1 MTNIRAHMSPSGKA
15 AAPVPPDPA
24 AAALAAS
31 PRTKTTKGERT
42 REAIM
47 AAATDLFRERGF
59 RETSLGDIGAAAG
72 VSGPAI
78 YRYFDSK
85 GELLSVLIEEAA
97 IIWRGTVDDVL
108 NEDLPP
114 MATLEMLIDAAI
126 VLQLRNG
133 NLRDVFVKE
142 YRSLDDDARRR
153 VARIERVRMAEWVH
167 LLCEVR
173 PGLGEDE
180 ARAAVTMLDG
190 MLRSIT
196 TLDRSDPE
204 LLARVMKDMVFG
216 GLLAVGLPRS
226 TAIGRSATSVNGSTT
241 A

>member
-1 MTNIRAHMSPSGKA
+1 MSEPSTTG
-15 AAPVPPDPA
+15 
-24 AAALAAS
+24 
-31 PRTKTTKGERT
+31 RQTKGERT

-47 AAATDLFRERGF
+47 TAAADLFRERGF
-59 RETSLGDIGAAAG
+59 RETSLSDIGAAAG

-78 YRYFDSK
+78 YRYFNSK

-97 IIWRGTVDDVL
+97 LIWRGTVDEVL
-108 NEDLPP
+108 NED
-114 MATLEMLIDAAI
+114 MAPLVTLERLIDAAI

-153 VARIERVRMAEWVH
+153 VARIERVRMAEWVY
-167 LLCEVR
+167 LLCEVS

-216 GLLAVGLPRS
+216 GLLAVGFPRPDVAFR
-226 TAIGRSATSVNGSTT
+226 TTRSAAAT

>member
-1 MTNIRAHMSPSGKA
+1 MSPQAGGTT
-15 AAPVPPDPA
+15 PP
-24 AAALAAS
+24 S
-31 PRTKTTKGERT
+31 RQTGSRHRTKGERT

-47 AAATDLFRERGF
+47 AAATELFRTRGF

-78 YRYFDSK
+78 YRYFKSK
-85 GELLSVLIEEAA
+85 GELLSILIEEAA
-97 IIWRGTVDDVL
+97 ITWRETVDDVL
-108 NEDLPP
+108 NEDTPP
-114 MATLEMLIDAAI
+114 LVTLERLIDAAI
-126 VLQLRNG
+126 VLQLKNG

-173 PGLGEDE
+173 PGLSDEE
-180 ARAAVTMLDG
+180 ARAAVTMVDG

-196 TLDRSDPE
+196 SLSGADQE
-204 LLARVMKDMVFG
+204 QLARVMKDMVFG
-216 GLLAVGLPRS
+216 GLLSVGVPRPAAVVP
-226 TAIGRSATSVNGSTT
+226 A
-241 A
+241 

>member
-1 MTNIRAHMSPSGKA
+1 MTNIRAHMSPPGE
-15 AAPVPPDPA
+15 AP
-24 AAALAAS
+24 
-31 PRTKTTKGERT
+31 KTKGERT

-47 AAATDLFRERGF
+47 TAAADLFRERGF

-85 GELLSVLIEEAA
+85 GELLSILIEEAA
-97 IIWRGTVDDVL
+97 VIWRGTVDEVL
-108 NEDLPP
+108 NEDTPP
-114 MATLEMLIDAAI
+114 MATLELLIDAAI

-173 PGLGEDE
+173 PGLSDEE
-180 ARAAVTMLDG
+180 ARAAVTMVDG

-196 TLDRSDPE
+196 SLSGIDQGE
-204 LLARVMKDMVFG
+204 LARVMKDMVFG
-216 GLLAVGLPRS
+216 GLLSVGMPRP
-226 TAIGRSATSVNGSTT
+226 ASVVPV
-241 A
+241 

>member
-1 MTNIRAHMSPSGKA
+1 MANICWRGWLGVSAIDGDTL
-15 AAPVPPDPA
+15 AP
-24 AAALAAS
+24 AS
-31 PRTKTTKGERT
+31 ARRTRQGRPTKGERT

-47 AAATDLFRERGF
+47 AAPADLFRERGF

-97 IIWRGTVDDVL
+97 VIWRGAVGTVL
-108 NEDLPP
+108 NEDMPP
-114 MATLEMLIDAAI
+114 QVTLERLIDAAI

-153 VARIERVRMAEWVH
+153 
-167 LLCEVR
+167 
-173 PGLGEDE
+173 G
-180 ARAAVTMLDG
+180 
-190 MLRSIT
+190 
-196 TLDRSDPE
+196 
-204 LLARVMKDMVFG
+204 ARVG
-216 GLLAVGLPRS
+216 RGRTPARGRGPPR
-226 TAIGRSATSVNGSTT
+226 RSSRS
-241 A
+241 

>member
-1 MTNIRAHMSPSGKA
+1 MSPRGE
-15 AAPVPPDPA
+15 AP
-24 AAALAAS
+24 
-31 PRTKTTKGERT
+31 KTKGERT

-47 AAATDLFRERGF
+47 AAATDLFRERAS

-97 IIWRGTVDDVL
+97 IVWRGTVDDVL
-108 NEDLPP
+108 NEDMPP
-114 MATLEMLIDAAI
+114 MVTLERLIDAAI

-196 TLDRSDPE
+196 TLAPSDPAP
-204 LLARVMKDMVFG
+204 LARVMKDMVFG
-216 GLLAVGLPRS
+216 GLLAVGIPRS
-226 TAIGRSATSVNGSTT
+226 VAPVPATA
-241 A
+241 

>member
-1 MTNIRAHMSPSGKA
+1 MST
-15 AAPVPPDPA
+15 DE
-24 AAALAAS
+24 
-31 PRTKTTKGERT
+31 RQTKGERT

-47 AAATDLFRERGF
+47 TAAGELFRDRGF
-59 RETSLGDIGAAAG
+59 RETSLSDIGAAAG

-78 YRYFDSK
+78 YRYFNSK

-97 IIWRGTVDDVL
+97 ILWRGAVDTVL
-108 NEDLPP
+108 NEDTPP
-114 MATLEMLIDAAI
+114 LVTLERLIDAAV

-167 LLCEVR
+167 LLSEVR
-173 PGLGEDE
+173 PELSDQE
-180 ARAAVTMLDG
+180 ARAAVTMVDG

-196 TLDRSDPE
+196 ALPE
-204 LLARVMKDMVFG
+204 MDQGLLARVMKDMVLG
-216 GLLAVGLPRS
+216 GLLSVGAASPV
-226 TAIGRSATSVNGSTT
+226 AAASA
-241 A
+241 

>member
-1 MTNIRAHMSPSGKA
+1 
-15 AAPVPPDPA
+15 
-24 AAALAAS
+24 
-31 PRTKTTKGERT
+31 
-42 REAIM
+42 M
-47 AAATDLFRERGF
+47 AAATELFRTRGF

-78 YRYFDSK
+78 YRYFKSK

-97 IIWRGTVDDVL
+97 VLWRETVDQVL
-108 NEDLPP
+108 NEELPP
-114 MATLEMLIDAAI
+114 LVTLEHLIDAAV

-173 PGLGEDE
+173 PGLSDE
-180 ARAAVTMLDG
+180 QARAAVTMVDG

-196 TLDRSDPE
+196 SVTGMDGQE
-204 LLARVMKDMVFG
+204 LARVMKDMVLG
-216 GLLAVGLPRS
+216 GLLSVGVPRPMEVP
-226 TAIGRSATSVNGSTT
+226 A
-241 A
+241 

>member
-1 MTNIRAHMSPSGKA
+1 MSPLGEA
-15 AAPVPPDPA
+15 AALLQPDPA
-24 AAALAAS
+24 AAAPAAS

-97 IIWRGTVDDVL
+97 IMWRGTVDDVL
-108 NEDLPP
+108 NEDMPP
-114 MATLEMLIDAAI
+114 MATLELLIDAAI

-142 YRSLDDDARRR
+142 YRSLMTMRGGG
-153 VARIERVRMAEWVH
+153 W
-167 LLCEVR
+167 
-173 PGLGEDE
+173 PGSSGCVWPSGCTSS
-180 ARAAVTMLDG
+180 A
-190 MLRSIT
+190 
-196 TLDRSDPE
+196 RSDPAW
-204 LLARVMKDMVFG
+204 ART
-216 GLLAVGLPRS
+216 RR
-226 TAIGRSATSVNGSTT
+226 GRP
-241 A
+241 

>member
-1 MTNIRAHMSPSGKA
+1 MPYEPLGA
-15 AAPVPPDPA
+15 AALLRPDPA
-24 AAALAAS
+24 AAAPAHPRARPPRAS
-31 PRTKTTKGERT
+31 APARRSW
-42 REAIM
+42 RPP
-47 AAATDLFRERGF
+47 TDLFRERGF

-97 IIWRGTVDDVL
+97 IMWRGTVDEVL
-108 NEDLPP
+108 NEDTPP
-114 MATLEMLIDAAI
+114 MVTLERLIDAAI

-180 ARAAVTMLDG
+180 ARAAVTMVDG

-196 TLDRSDPE
+196 TLDRWTPSCWP
-204 LLARVMKDMVFG
+204 A
-216 GLLAVGLPRS
+216 S
-226 TAIGRSATSVNGSTT
+226 
-241 A
+241 